1 MSLNRIVS
9 IIICLSF
16 LLTACSGPGYDAFR
30 DSTIAEPE
38 EKTEESD
45 YRVSEDENKES
56 DYRVS
61 EEDKEP
67 ADSDSENELKE
78 SADSNSEEKTQE
90 PEDDF
95 PLDFSEL
102 PAYDG
107 IAHITVNDGEPF
119 FEEEDL
125 SSEPFEQYSELDTR
139 GRCGAAYAC
148 LNLELMPTE
157 ERGVIGD
164 IRPSGWHTQKYDI
177 IPDLYLYNR
186 CHLIGY
192 QLTGENDNERNL
204 ITGTRYF
211 NIEGMLPV
219 ENEVADYIRRSSDHV
234 LYRVTPYFKDDDLLC
249 SGVLIEAR
257 SVSSSDL
264 RICEY
269 CYNVQPDIEIDY
281 SDGSSRQI
289 EEVPDNEMA
298 GTVIP
303 EGTTYVLN
311 TNSFKFHKPE
321 CDSVGDM
328 KPKNMEF
335 FSGTREEVMKM
346 GYDPCGRCN
355 P

>member
-1 MSLNRIVS
+1 M
-9 IIICLSF
+9 
-16 LLTACSGPGYDAFR
+16 
-30 DSTIAEPE
+30 AEPE
-38 EKTEESD
+38 EKTEESV
-45 YRVSEDENKES
+45 YSVSEDQ
-56 DYRVS
+56 S
-61 EEDKEP
+61 EETLSEEP
-67 ADSDSENELKE
+67 EERPVEAVPDDSENASKE
-78 SADSNSEEKTQE
+78 AI
-90 PEDDF
+90 
-95 PLDFSEL
+95 SEL
-102 PAYDG
+102 PVYDG

-119 FEEEDL
+119 FAEEDL
-125 SSEPFEQYSELDTR
+125 LSEPFEHYSELDTR

-148 LNLELMPTE
+148 LSLELMPTE

-177 IPDLYLYNR
+177 IPDPYLYNR

-192 QLTGENDNERNL
+192 QLTGQNDNERNL

-211 NIEGMLPV
+211 KIDGMLPV
-219 ENEVADYIRRSSDHV
+219 ENEVADYIRSSSDHV

-269 CYNVQPDIEIDY
+269 CYNVQPGIEIDY

-311 TNSFKFHKPE
+311 TNSLKFHKPE

-328 KPKNMEF
+328 KPKNTEF
-335 FSGTREEVMKM
+335 FSGTREEAMKM